1 MKTYQDLTA
10 LGDNERERMEFV
22 RSAVRDHLGSADY
35 RIAAAAEE
43 YYAKRNTTIER
54 FQKMLYTAT
63 GQAYPDLYSSNFR
76 LKTLFFRR
84 FVIQQT
90 QYVLSNGVTFEN
102 QETKKKL
109 VDLIL
114 KITLPCMIFNS
125 FNKPLTPQILI
136 QTAMILAVAFC
147 ISILSIY
154 IRSII

>member
-10 LGDNERERMEFV
+10 LGDNERDRMEFV
-22 RSAVRDHLGSADY
+22 RSVVRDHLGSADY

-90 QYVLSNGVTFEN
+90 QYVLS
-102 QETKKKL
+102 
-109 VDLIL
+109 
-114 KITLPCMIFNS
+114 
-125 FNKPLTPQILI
+125 
-136 QTAMILAVAFC
+136 TA
-147 ISILSIY
+147 
-154 IRSII
+154 